1 MRNYRKEKTVDQ
13 AFILCGGL
21 GSRLGE
27 ITRKTP
33 KPLIKF
39 NNKPFLDYLLKSI
52 ARHNIKNIFL
62 LCEYKNTL
70 FTRRYHNKKILNS
83 KIKCIIEPK
92 PLGSGGALYNARKYM
107 NDNFF
112 LSTVI
117 HFMKLILMI
126 LLDFFKFKKNLG
138 IASLKKGKKIFEYL

>member
-112 LSTVI
+112 LINGDTFYEI
-117 HFMKLILMI
+117 NFNDFA
-126 LLDFFKFKKNLG
+126 LDFLN
-138 IASLKKGKKIFEYL
+138 SKKILELLL